1 MNMQD
6 NDFDNLFRTKLDG
19 LEVEPS
25 ARVWNNISAE
35 VSGPQKRRLSPVWS
49 IAATTVILM
58 SAAAWFLT
66 DKPVKVQ
73 QNRVA
78 IQKKQ
83 SVIIDGPA
91 KNKEASTPVAVQKE
105 ASVSGDNSIAINKL
119 ARVKQGI
126 LKRVNATAEA
136 EKQDKA
142 QPLNKD
148 IAAPVVNL
156 ATQPV
161 LAAVPAQSEHKA
173 VVPDMSLSSPQLTAT
188 ENSNQPAVTKVTE
201 PVMASQP
208 ERKKKRG
215 IHTLG
220 GLINA
225 VIAKVDKREDKLIEF
240 TETDDDQADITG
252 INLGLFKVKKEK

>member
-1 MNMQD
+1 MQD
-6 NDFDNLFRTKLDG
+6 NEFDNMFRTKLNG

-25 ARVWNNISAE
+25 ARVWRNVSAE
-35 VSGPQKRRLSPVWS
+35 LNGTQKRRLSPVWS
-49 IAATTVILM
+49 IAATTVLLL

-66 DKPVKVQ
+66 GKSVNVQ

-91 KNKEASTPVAVQKE
+91 KDKNAITPAVFRKEV
-105 ASVSGDNSIAINKL
+105 SVSGDNGIAINKL

-126 LKRVNATAEA
+126 LKQVNATAEA

-142 QPLNKD
+142 QPLKSE
-148 IAAPVVNL
+148 IMAPIVNL

-161 LAAVPAQSEHKA
+161 LAAMPAQLEHKA
-173 VVPDMSLSSPQLTAT
+173 VVPDMSLSSPQLMAT
-188 ENSNQPAVTKVTE
+188 ENSNQPTVTKVTE

-225 VIAKVDKREDKLIEF
+225 VIAKVDKREDKIIEF
-240 TETDDDQADITG
+240 TETDDDQAEITG
-252 INLGLFKVKKEK
+252 VNLGLFKVKKEK